1 MSSTEHNYK
10 ASRAPFLRSSDTTKS
25 IMMDMIVA
33 LCFPTAFACYLYGIS
48 VLWRV
53 LFAGA
58 CCYIADL
65 VANGIRGIHIYT
77 MNKPEI
83 AGKILNNLSSV
94 LMR

>member
-1 MSSTEHNYK
+1 MEQAGIAY
-10 ASRAPFLRSSDTTKS
+10 
-25 IMMDMIVA
+25 
-33 LCFPTAFACYLYGIS
+33 ACEQ
-48 VLWRV
+48 
-53 LFAGA
+53 
-58 CCYIADL
+58 IADL